1 MQKKIFLYRL
11 HSNQNCRYY
20 NVVKTKPQENATIE
34 EDNKLHLGADLD
46 AELVRQFR
54 ETAKQLDL
62 KSKRLLQRLVEWWLD
77 QEPEVQVQMYHQ
89 LENRSMISTIIDQK
103 LSAHEE
109 KLRLAMNSMVTN
121 LLKDSKNYE
130 TNNEDPDGQP

>member
-1 MQKKIFLYRL
+1 
-11 HSNQNCRYY
+11 
-20 NVVKTKPQENATIE
+20 
-34 EDNKLHLGADLD
+34 LD